1 MGLLRRLAL
10 SVLNKQPEWLQP
22 NAADL
27 LNSAPDGIV
36 IVDAMG
42 KIVVVNS
49 QTEILFGYTRHE
61 LIGKSVET
69 LIPTR
74 FNHAHLNHRASF
86 IAEPRVRPMGRDL
99 ELFGRRKD
107 GKEFPVEISL
117 SPLRTTAG
125 LYVIS
130 TVRDTTERKLAEE
143 KIKKLNYELA
153 AALRRAELLGTTGEL
168 VKSMA
173 HDIEI
178 SLATLAGLLS
188 SLERSLCLDNGMKEV
203 IVQAREEL
211 SRITQITSSALALQQ
226 QHDAWNKT

>member
-10 SVLNKQPEWLQP
+10 SVLNKQPEWLQH

-61 LIGKSVET
+61 LIGQSVEI
-69 LIPTR
+69 LIPAR
-74 FNHAHLNHRASF
+74 FNHGHLKHRASF
-86 IAEPRVRPMGRDL
+86 IAEPHVRPMGRDL

-117 SPLRTTAG
+117 SPLRTVAG

-130 TVRDTTERKLAEE
+130 TVRDTTDRKHAEE

-153 AALRRAELLGTTGEL
+153 EALRRAELLGTTGKL

-173 HDIEI
+173 RDIEL
-178 SLATLAGLLS
+178 SLATLARLLS
-188 SLERSLCLDNGMKEV
+188 SLERNPCVDNGMKEV
-203 IVQAREEL
+203 IAQAREEL
-211 SRITQITSSALALQQ
+211 SRITHVTSSALALQQ
-226 QHDAWNKT
+226 QHDTWNRT